1 MSAPWV
7 NQAVAEFGRSMGL
20 ADWALGS
27 DGRASLLLETGLHA
41 GVRVHI
47 VAGEDELRVQL
58 DGPLAF
64 KPPQLL
70 QRALEAAHARL
81 GTPVQLG
88 LRGSGAD
95 RVLQVARRLPL
106 RQVTGP
112 TLARQVDELL
122 GWFESLRQPGSS
134 AGGWR

>member
-1 MSAPWV
+1 MSVAWV

-20 ADWALGS
+20 ADWTLGA
-27 DGRASLLLETGLHA
+27 DGRASLRMQS
-41 GVRVHI
+41 GVRVQL
-47 VAGEDELRVQL
+47 VAGDTDVRVQL

-64 KPPQLL
+64 EPPQLL

-88 LRGSGAD
+88 LRGSGAEM
-95 RVLQVARRLPL
+95 VLQVARRLPL

-112 TLARQVDELL
+112 ALARQVDELL
-122 GWFESLRQPGSS
+122 TWFEALRQPATHS